1 MQLYYDLTAVHVMF
15 DMLDKPNIAGDVYN
29 ITLENDLASAV
40 QLYNDAMS
48 SGNLQ
53 LSVVVGTD
61 VKVRM
66 TMMMICFIK
75 HEIVSLETTLSAY
88 SRARAR
94 THTHTHTRTHAR
106 THAPRTHA
114 HARARARTHT
124 HTHTDT
130 HTHTHTYIHT
140 NTHTHT
146 HTHTHKYTHTRA
158 RAHTHTHTHTH
169 IHTHTRAHAQL
180 RFGRYLQ

>member
-75 HEIVSLETTLSAY
+75 HKIVSLETTLSAY

-94 THTHTHTRTHAR
+94 THTHEHVGYSPSA
-106 THAPRTHA
+106 
-114 HARARARTHT
+114 
-124 HTHTDT
+124 
-130 HTHTHTYIHT
+130 
-140 NTHTHT
+140 
-146 HTHTHKYTHTRA
+146 
-158 RAHTHTHTHTH
+158 
-169 IHTHTRAHAQL
+169 
-180 RFGRYLQ
+180 LQFAELLTIFELLYNVSLACLT